1 MTQTRLASRTSEGQA
16 ELYNTVKAM
25 AVRFD
30 FKPGERINE
39 VELARR
45 LNVSRTPLREVLNQL
60 MVEGFLTRAVNRGFI
75 ARLLDA
81 KQIHSLYEYRAVL
94 ESGIVRAACERA
106 SDAELAELR
115 AFVERSRD
123 VPEDSEATRLL
134 ELDEAFHLMLARYSR
149 NEEFVRALESV
160 NARIHFVRWID
171 MQQGRRAHT
180 QAEHMRIVQALE
192 RRDIEALPA
201 MMGAHI
207 GRRLDQITDVIRTGF
222 PTSTCG
228 TRPTPRRQRRPTPQ
242 QGNTDDPY
250 VVQTRA
256 GHGLRGGGDRR
267 PGDGGRRGGRRA
279 AVDPGGAVSA
289 GRQHRYPGAHPAA
302 APVAGTGRA
311 RGRGRKSTGRRQS
324 DRHGLRG
331 RPNPMATRCW

>member
-115 AFVERSRD
+115 AFVECSRD

-222 PTSTCG
+222 SNIYM
-228 TRPTPRRQRRPTPQ
+228 RDQA
-242 QGNTDDPY
+242 DPA
-250 VVQTRA
+250 Q
-256 GHGLRGGGDRR
+256 
-267 PGDGGRRGGRRA
+267 A
-279 AVDPGGAVSA
+279 AQADTTTGE
-289 GRQHRYPGAHPAA
+289 HR
-302 APVAGTGRA
+302 
-311 RGRGRKSTGRRQS
+311 
-324 DRHGLRG
+324 
-331 RPNPMATRCW
+331 

>member
-16 ELYNTVKAM
+16 ELYNAVKAM

-171 MQQGRRAHT
+171 MQQGARAHAGRAHAHRAGAGT
-180 QAEHMRIVQALE
+180 PRHRGLARYDGGAHRPPPGPDH
-192 RRDIEALPA
+192 RRDTHGFSNIY
-201 MMGAHI
+201 M
-207 GRRLDQITDVIRTGF
+207 RDQAD
-222 PTSTCG
+222 
-228 TRPTPRRQRRPTPQ
+228 PRRQRRPTPQ

-256 GHGLRGGGDRR
+256 GHGLRGGGDKR

-289 GRQHRYPGAHPAA
+289 GRQHRYPGAHSAA

-311 RGRGRKSTGRRQS
+311 RGRGRKSTGRRQP
-324 DRHGLRG
+324 DRDGLRG
-331 RPNPMATRCW
+331 PPNPMATRCW

>member
-16 ELYNTVKAM
+16 ELYNAVKAM

-45 LNVSRTPLREVLNQL
+45 LSVSRTPLREVLNQL

-94 ESGIVRAACERA
+94 ESGIVRACERA

-171 MQQGRRAHT
+171 MQQGAARTAGRAH
-180 QAEHMRIVQALE
+180 AHRAALE

-201 MMGAHI
+201 MMGAHRPPP
-207 GRRLDQITDVIRTGF
+207 GPDHRRDTHGFSNIYMRDQADPAQAAQADTTTGE
-222 PTSTCG
+222 
-228 TRPTPRRQRRPTPQ
+228 
-242 QGNTDDPY
+242 
-250 VVQTRA
+250 
-256 GHGLRGGGDRR
+256 
-267 PGDGGRRGGRRA
+267 
-279 AVDPGGAVSA
+279 
-289 GRQHRYPGAHPAA
+289 HR
-302 APVAGTGRA
+302 
-311 RGRGRKSTGRRQS
+311 
-324 DRHGLRG
+324 
-331 RPNPMATRCW
+331 